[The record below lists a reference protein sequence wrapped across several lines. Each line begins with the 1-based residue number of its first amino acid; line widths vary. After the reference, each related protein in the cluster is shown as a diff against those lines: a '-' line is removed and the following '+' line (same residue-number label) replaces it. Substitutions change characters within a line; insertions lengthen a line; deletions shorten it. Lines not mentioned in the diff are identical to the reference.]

1 MIRILLAALTAGL
14 MTAALM
20 PLVIRLSARLK
31 IRQTILHYVDN
42 HMAKSGT
49 PTMGG
54 VGFILAAIV
63 ASLAF
68 SERARTLLLIALT
81 VMAGYAVVG
90 FLDDFIKVYFKRNE
104 GLTPLQKILFQVVIA
119 AIVAVTAYHSSLI
132 GSTVYVPFTMRTV
145 DLGPFS
151 VLLAVGVFL
160 AMTNSV
166 NLTDGLDGLAA
177 KVTAVYLVFFGAVV
191 LFAAG
196 TLAGTAAEE
205 YRNLTVM
212 AAALFG
218 ALFGFICY
226 NGYPARIFM
235 GDTGSLSLGGALAA
249 LAVMTRLEFI
259 VPIIGVMY
267 AVSSLSVILQVAHYK
282 RTKKRFFLMAPFH
295 HHLERKGKHENR
307 IVSVYTAVTFAAGAV
322 TYVLTLA
329 LAG

>member
-1 MIRILLAALTAGL
+1 
-14 MTAALM
+14 
-20 PLVIRLSARLK
+20 
-31 IRQTILHYVDN
+31 
-42 HMAKSGT
+42 MAKSGT

-166 NLTDGLDGLAA
+166 NLTDGLDGWPP
-177 KVTAVYLVFFGAVV
+177 K
-191 LFAAG
+191 
-196 TLAGTAAEE
+196 
-205 YRNLTVM
+205 
-212 AAALFG
+212 
-218 ALFGFICY
+218 
-226 NGYPARIFM
+226 
-235 GDTGSLSLGGALAA
+235 
-249 LAVMTRLEFI
+249 
-259 VPIIGVMY
+259 
-267 AVSSLSVILQVAHYK
+267 
-282 RTKKRFFLMAPFH
+282 
-295 HHLERKGKHENR
+295 
-307 IVSVYTAVTFAAGAV
+307 
-322 TYVLTLA
+322 
-329 LAG
+329 

>member
-119 AIVAVTAYHSSLI
+119 AIVAVTAY
-132 GSTVYVPFTMRTV
+132 
-145 DLGPFS
+145 
-151 VLLAVGVFL
+151 
-160 AMTNSV
+160 
-166 NLTDGLDGLAA
+166 
-177 KVTAVYLVFFGAVV
+177 
-191 LFAAG
+191 
-196 TLAGTAAEE
+196 
-205 YRNLTVM
+205 
-212 AAALFG
+212 
-218 ALFGFICY
+218 
-226 NGYPARIFM
+226 
-235 GDTGSLSLGGALAA
+235 LSH
-249 LAVMTRLEFI
+249 I
-259 VPIIGVMY
+259 HI
-267 AVSSLSVILQVAHYK
+267 
-282 RTKKRFFLMAPFH
+282 
-295 HHLERKGKHENR
+295 
-307 IVSVYTAVTFAAGAV
+307 
-322 TYVLTLA
+322 
-329 LAG
+329 